1 MQSKGVKGVGVI
13 KAVLF
18 DLFDT
23 IVLITE
29 KEENY
34 YPRCLRKL
42 YDFLVENG
50 VEVSFEKFSRVYFE
64 VRNKLYAETSENF
77 EEPHFNVRVSLTLKK
92 LGYEYDVSDRLVA
105 EASMVFAE
113 EFMRYVALDNNAI
126 NVLSKLRRKYKLGL
140 ITNFAISECV
150 WKLLEKFDL
159 EKFFDV
165 IVISAEINR
174 RKPSPEIFKKAL
186 KALNVNASEAIFV
199 GDTIGLDVKGA
210 KNAGIKSVLV
220 KRRPIKEMDVKP
232 DRIINNLKELPVVL
246 EEFKD

>member
-1 MQSKGVKGVGVI
+1 MQSKGFRVI

-42 YDFLVENG
+42 YDVLVENG
-50 VEVSFEKFSRVYFE
+50 VNVSFEEFSRVYFE
-64 VRNKLYAETSENF
+64 VRKKLYAKTSENF

-92 LGYEYDVSDRLVA
+92 LGYEYDVSDRLVTKS
-105 EASMVFAE
+105 SMAFAE
-113 EFMRYVALDNNAI
+113 ELIRYVALDNNAI
-126 NVLSKLRRKYKLGL
+126 NVLNKLYRKYKLGL
-140 ITNFAISECV
+140 ITNFALSECV

-159 EKFFDV
+159 KKFFSV

-186 KALNVNASEAIFV
+186 KALNVNASEAVFI

-210 KNAGIKSVLV
+210 KNAGIKSVLI
-220 KRRPIKEMDVKP
+220 KRRPIKEMDIKP
-232 DRIINNLKELPVVL
+232 DRIIDNLKELLVVL

>member
-1 MQSKGVKGVGVI
+1 MI

-50 VEVSFEKFSRVYFE
+50 VNVSFEEFSRVYFE

-92 LGYEYDVSDRLVA
+92 LGYEYDVFDRLVTKS
-105 EASMVFAE
+105 SMAFAE
-113 EFMRYVALDNNAI
+113 EFIRYVALDN
-126 NVLSKLRRKYKLGL
+126 LSL
-140 ITNFAISECV
+140 IHISE
-150 WKLLEKFDL
+150 
-159 EKFFDV
+159 
-165 IVISAEINR
+165 
-174 RKPSPEIFKKAL
+174 P
-186 KALNVNASEAIFV
+186 
-199 GDTIGLDVKGA
+199 T
-210 KNAGIKSVLV
+210 
-220 KRRPIKEMDVKP
+220 RPY
-232 DRIINNLKELPVVL
+232 
-246 EEFKD
+246 

>member
-1 MQSKGVKGVGVI
+1 MQGKRVKGVGVI

-50 VEVSFEKFSRVYFE
+50 VEVSFEEFSRVYFE

-92 LGYEYDVSDRLVA
+92 LGYEHDVSDRLVA
-105 EASMVFAE
+105 EASTVFAE
-113 EFMRYVALDNNAI
+113 EFMRYVALDNNVI
-126 NVLSKLRRKYKLGL
+126 NVLNELRRKYKLGL

-159 EKFFDV
+159 ERFFDV

-186 KALNVNASEAIFV
+186 KALNVNASEAIFI

-232 DRIINNLKELPVVL
+232 DRIINNLKELPVIL
-246 EEFKD
+246 EKFKD

>member
-1 MQSKGVKGVGVI
+1 VI

-18 DLFDT
+18 DLFGT

-29 KEENY
+29 REENY

-42 YDFLVENG
+42 YDVLVENG
-50 VEVSFEKFSRVYFE
+50 VNVSFEEFSRVYFE
-64 VRNKLYAETSENF
+64 VRNKLYAKTSENF

-92 LGYEYDVSDRLVA
+92 LGYEYDVSDRLVTKS
-105 EASMVFAE
+105 SMAFAE
-113 EFMRYVALDNNAI
+113 EFIRYVALDNNAI
-126 NVLSKLRRKYKLGL
+126 NVLNKLRGKYKLGL
-140 ITNFAISECV
+140 ITNFALSECV

-159 EKFFDV
+159 KKFFSV

-174 RKPSPEIFKKAL
+174 RKPSPEIFEKAL
-186 KALNVNASEAIFV
+186 KALNVNASEAVFI

-210 KNAGIKSVLV
+210 KNAGIKSVLI
-220 KRRPIKEMDVKP
+220 KRRPIKEMNIKL
-232 DRIINNLKELPVVL
+232 DRIINNLKELLVIL